1 MLKTDIIIYIL
12 YIMEFIKIEHH
23 QSDTRY
29 VSTLKNIHGE
39 PLIEVDVKDGDTLYL
54 KFIHGDSNGILK
66 LDDLLQEVK
75 CFAKSVGK
83 KYIHLEDDSMF
94 PIEYNCKVH
103 SLMLRA
109 FQNKNGVYYDRGFYP
124 SKVEDRDIYEKLRLT
139 IYQYP
144 LNLVSEFVN
153 DLQFTEYNEHMKE
166 ILVTKL
172 NTVNDN
178 TEFFGEW
185 LLTQECLYYKKLID
199 LIMQLAK
206 CNKPAYSTET
216 NNFLEAYRDYFL
228 INKNL
233 IANAADCYKG
243 GVRRVPKVSR
253 RRTHKRRMSGKN
265 RRNHNSSSRNK
276 QSRNKQ
282 SRNKQ
287 IRNKQIR
294 NKQKR
299 SHRYRR
305 I

>member
-1 MLKTDIIIYIL
+1 MLKTDINNNIHIIY
-12 YIMEFIKIEHH
+12 YIMEFIKKD
-23 QSDTRY
+23 DTRY
-29 VSTLKNIHGE
+29 VSMLKNMDGK

-54 KFIHGDSNGILK
+54 KFIYGDSSGTLK

-83 KYIHLEDDSMF
+83 QYIHLEDDSMF
-94 PIEYNCKVH
+94 PIEDNCKVH

-109 FQNKNGVYYDRGFYP
+109 FINKNGLYYDRGFYP
-124 SKVEDRDIYEKLRLT
+124 TEDRDIYEKLRLT

-153 DLQFTEYNEHMKE
+153 DLQFTEYNKHMKE

-172 NTVNDN
+172 NTVND
-178 TEFFGEW
+178 TELFGEW
-185 LLTQECLYYKKLID
+185 LLTQECLYYKKLMD
-199 LIMQLAK
+199 LIMNLARLTK
-206 CNKPAYSTET
+206 VYPSTKT
-216 NNFLEAYRDYFL
+216 NNFLKAYRDYYL
-228 INKNL
+228 INQNL
-233 IANAADCYKG
+233 KANAADCYKG

-287 IRNKQIR
+287 SRNKQSR